1 MNTGST
7 PIVTPVG
14 AGLCA
19 RPFFQ
24 SCRAPGRQ
32 TGTKPVPCT
41 ESPNG
46 TSPGSGREAAEGGGP
61 YRRFAEAGLFSAPG
75 GFGRALFRPK
85 SPPPLRSWP
94 GRSRIR
100 PPAVPFRCMVRTKLL
115 FNPIVI
121 LVESW
126 YIDCKV
132 TAVHRPRG
140 VASASIRH
148 PLKEILRIP
157 SAPPAVDSDSK
168 DKDKGESL

>member
-1 MNTGST
+1 MPARFPND
-7 PIVTPVG
+7 
-14 AGLCA
+14 AGLPA
-19 RPFFQ
+19 DRPGQ
-24 SCRAPGRQ
+24 SPSPAQNPR
-32 TGTKPVPCT
+32 TGHLPVP
-41 ESPNG
+41 EERP
-46 TSPGSGREAAEGGGP
+46 PRAAAP
-61 YRRFAEAGLFSAPG
+61 TDDLRKPACFPPPAASDGLCSAPK
-75 GFGRALFRPK
+75 F
-85 SPPPLRSWP
+85 PPPLRSWP

-121 LVESW
+121 LAESW

-140 VASASIRH
+140 VASALIRH
-148 PLKEILRIP
+148 PLREILRIP